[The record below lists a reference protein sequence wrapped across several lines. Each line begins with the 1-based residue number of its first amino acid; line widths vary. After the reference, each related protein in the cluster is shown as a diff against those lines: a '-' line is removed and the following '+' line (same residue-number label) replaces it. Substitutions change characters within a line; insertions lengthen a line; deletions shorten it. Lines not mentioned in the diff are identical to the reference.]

1 MHTHVTVFSTRGIG
15 RASRVSSDGVER
27 TEMAAH
33 TPNLVLEDLVI
44 KPGFEFTLARR
55 CRGDFH
61 GGLATAEDNVVLFRG
76 EGGRVERGVGGEG
89 LEDGEVA
96 A

>member
-1 MHTHVTVFSTRGIG
+1 V
-15 RASRVSSDGVER
+15 VES
-27 TEMAAH
+27 
-33 TPNLVLEDLVI
+33 
-44 KPGFEFTLARR
+44 GFEFTLASRGR
-55 CRGDFH
+55 CDFH

-89 LEDGEVA
+89 LENGEVA